1 MKPAAILLLTLLTLT
16 LAPAAAASDRKDSGP
31 LEQRVERVSQGLR
44 CPVCQSLSVWD
55 SPSQVSEAMRM
66 RIRDLARRGE
76 SDAQIRA
83 YFVARYGDW
92 ILLSPP
98 RHGIALA
105 VWLAPLLILLA
116 GAAAATATV
125 SGWRRRAR
133 ALAAVDGAALAAGRA
148 QLAELEQRRLP

>member
-1 MKPAAILLLTLLTLT
+1 MRRAAILLLALLTLV
-16 LAPAAAASDRKDSGP
+16 PAAAASDRKDSGP

-98 RHGIALA
+98 KQGIGLA

-116 GAAAATATV
+116 GTAAATATV
-125 SGWRRRAR
+125 AGWRKRAR
-133 ALAAVDGAALAAGRA
+133 ALAAVDGAALAAARA
-148 QLAELEQRRLP
+148 RLAELEQRRAP